1 MKGLILKDLYGCRFQ
16 IIGGFALMLFPMLI
30 TMLFG
35 AGIVVADTQDPD
47 PMQLMISIILYG
59 TVNYMSIVVSS
70 SFYINT
76 LSYDEKSG
84 WTKMQRA
91 MPLTGGQ
98 IIGAKFLG
106 TGAVV
111 GSMTL
116 ISLGFNLFCAIV
128 FRLPF
133 EPMTAMPLCIG
144 LAEFITLLPAM
155 VLGYRFGAKSVAWV
169 YFAVMA
175 VMAAVL
181 IVLTAL
187 FFIGDISANFLR
199 ITGYGVLPALAVIV
213 TVICFFTGKRAV
225 TVDI

>member
-1 MKGLILKDLYGCRFQ
+1 MKGLILKDVYGCRFQ
-16 IIGGFALMLFPMLI
+16 IIGGFAIMLLPMLM
-30 TMLFG
+30 TMLMG
-35 AGIVVADTQDPD
+35 GGIVVSDAEDPN
-47 PMQLMISIILYG
+47 PMHLMIGIILYG
-59 TVNYMSIVVSS
+59 AVNYMSIVASS

-111 GSMTL
+111 GSMTV

-133 EPMTAMPLCIG
+133 EPMIAMPLCIG

-155 VLGYRFGAKSVAWV
+155 VLGYRFGAKSVTWV

-175 VMAAVL
+175 VIAAVL
-181 IVLTAL
+181 IVLTAM
-187 FFIGDISANFLR
+187 FFIGDITAGQMR
-199 ITGYGVLPALAVIV
+199 IAAYGVLPVLSAVVI
-213 TVICFFTGKRAV
+213 VICFFTGKKAV